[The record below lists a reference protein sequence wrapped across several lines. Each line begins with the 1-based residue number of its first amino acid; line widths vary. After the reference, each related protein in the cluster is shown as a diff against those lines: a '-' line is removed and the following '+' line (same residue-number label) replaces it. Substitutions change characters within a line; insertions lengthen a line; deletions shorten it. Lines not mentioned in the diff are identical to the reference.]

1 MVGRAGRPQYDTSGV
16 VVVMC
21 ERSKVRK
28 VRDKPDG
35 SVVILTHSQYQS
47 MLNSQTVL
55 ESCL

>member
-28 VRDKPDG
+28 VRNMSSE
-35 SVVILTHSQYQS
+35 SVMTLMHSQYQS